1 MQNPMHM
8 KNVYVVGIGM
18 RVSGRMI
25 CIRNY
30 AHVVLAIFLKM
41 EKLGHTLDIRV
52 FYV

>member
-1 MQNPMHM
+1 M

-25 CIRNY
+25 YIRNC